1 MRATAARS
9 APLARPS
16 TPASRGFG
24 VVPRRLS
31 SSIEASRAR
40 RPFASRRASLL
51 GSRPRTLAIV
61 AAIDGDPYVVG
72 CGTGDCTGPI
82 DGVGMMG
89 YASVSQTTNSLWQ
102 RQWARAFVLSSAPP
116 GPGARLRPDTTVAI
130 VVVDACMIFPD
141 LKAAALREVSAIL
154 AARAVADASRE
165 SSPYDAENLAGS
177 FDALVRDDLLP
188 VDVSPFDETNVC
200 VCATHTHA
208 APGGYAPHP
217 LYNLT
222 LGGGVRDSFRAQLD
236 GVVDAIL
243 AAHDDAATR
252 VRPANVSIA
261 KRRLKGVAVNRSA
274 AAYARNPREERD
286 AHEGDVDDTMT
297 VLAAFDSERDG
308 VESGPDAESE
318 PGVVG
323 AMAWFAVHGTSL
335 RRTNRSV
342 SGDNKG
348 VASWLAET
356 ALRGDVAGA
365 RALVSSFGSDVAEAA
380 FSTSSASS
388 APARAAAAVASG
400 GFTRAG
406 RAGRGHGAVVAF
418 PQGASGD
425 VSPNVR
431 GAWRVES
438 ESKSESGGAGDGE
451 RVGARR
457 PCDGRSG
464 ATTTCVGEGPAGAD
478 DVAGCVATGAAQ
490 AAAAL
495 GALRDGD
502 ATPVRGPV
510 ASAHAWLPLGR
521 GFETRSGTTAAPALG
536 YSFAAGTTDGPG
548 ADGFVQGDTDD
559 ETEAVAVAEAETM
572 SKSKSESE
580 SESEANASSSSSSSS
595 STTTSKPRRRF
606 RGAFASWVFS
616 GFRRWGVPSS
626 AAAAHAPKPVLAHF
640 GEDGGEGSDGDRA
653 PWVAMDV
660 PVQVFRVGRA
670 LIVSIPAEVST
681 HAGRRLARVA
691 RLAASEAEAS
701 TSDDSEWEVIVN
713 GLANG
718 YAGYV
723 TTPEEY
729 AAQMYE
735 GASTLYGPNTLAAYE
750 DAVDALVRRVAS
762 PVVATETD
770 PSEERISAD
779 AVPGESPSLAP
790 SLPAPADGAQAVVFP
805 VDLRWPPWRGYG
817 ACERE
822 VADADPEDGLGRAK
836 IVAGASGEDG
846 EAVATFVAGRPR
858 RLLSPPPL
866 GTYMV
871 VDRLLRGAGLDG
883 LEHSRPRWVTVAT
896 DDDLSTSVEWRR
908 AAPLGL
914 GSRITARWKP
924 PAGTPPGTYRVG
936 VVGAARGFRRW
947 VTGKDIAVYRGYSSP
962 FEVVEESE
970 RDEGE
975 EEEKEETR
983 VESTAGAGIEVA
995 VELEDERRAGE
1006 TVVYRFG

>member
-1 MRATAARS
+1 M
-9 APLARPS
+9 
-16 TPASRGFG
+16 
-24 VVPRRLS
+24 
-31 SSIEASRAR
+31 
-40 RPFASRRASLL
+40 
-51 GSRPRTLAIV
+51 
-61 AAIDGDPYVVG
+61 VG

-89 YASVSQTTNSLWQ
+89 YASVTQTTNSLWQ

-116 GPGARLRPDTTVAI
+116 GTGARLRPDTTVAV
-130 VVVDACMIFPD
+130 VVVDACMVFPD

-177 FDALVRDDLLP
+177 FDALVQDDLVS
-188 VDVSPFDETNVC
+188 VDASPFDETNVC

-222 LGGGVRDSFRAQLD
+222 LGGGVRDAFRAQLD
-236 GVVDAIL
+236 GVVDALI

-252 VRPANVSIA
+252 DETTRITLA
-261 KRRLKGVAVNRSA
+261 KRRVPGVAVNRSP
-274 AAYARNPREERD
+274 AAYARNPSEERD
-286 AHEGDVDDTMT
+286 AHEGNVDDTLT
-297 VLAAFDSERDG
+297 VLAAFGNPEDEDED
-308 VESGPDAESE
+308 VD
-318 PGVVG
+318 VLC

-356 ALRGDVAGA
+356 ALRGEGRAGA
-365 RALVSSFGSDVAEAA
+365 SALETSFGAKDGEAVFEA
-380 FSTSSASS
+380 GFATFPASS
-388 APARAAAAVASG
+388 APARAAAAMAAG

-431 GAWRVES
+431 GAWRID
-438 ESKSESGGAGDGE
+438 SKAKSTGDDDIE
-451 RVGARR
+451 GARR

-464 ATTTCVGEGPAGAD
+464 ATTTCIGEGIAGAD

-495 GALRDGD
+495 KALRDDG
-502 ATPVRGPV
+502 AIPIRGPV

-521 GFETRSGTTAAPALG
+521 GFETKSGTTAAPALG

-559 ETEAVAVAEAETM
+559 ETFAAAEAGAGVED
-572 SKSKSESE
+572 
-580 SESEANASSSSSSSS
+580 EAEDEAEDEEAAASAPAS
-595 STTTSKPRRRF
+595 RRSRA

-640 GEDGGEGSDGDRA
+640 GEDGGEGSDGDGA

-691 RLAASEAEAS
+691 RLAAAEAS
-701 TSDDSEWEVIVN
+701 TGPVDDSEWEVIVN

-723 TTPEEY
+723 TTREEY

-762 PVVATETD
+762 AVDTTGSADDEAGLD
-770 PSEERISAD
+770 PSEDS
-779 AVPGESPSLAP
+779 VPGESSSPSLVAP
-790 SLPAPADGAQAVVFP
+790 SDGAQAVVFP

-817 ACERE
+817 ACVRE
-822 VADADPEDGLGRAK
+822 VADVDPEAGLGRAR
-836 IVAGASGEDG
+836 IVAGGSGDAGVAS
-846 EAVATFVAGRPR
+846 ATFVAGRPR

-883 LEHSRPRWVTVAT
+883 LEHAQPRWVTVAT
-896 DDDLSTSVEWRR
+896 DDDLSTRVEWRS
-908 AAPLGL
+908 AAPLRL
-914 GSRITARWKP
+914 GSRITARWTP
-924 PAGTPPGTYRVG
+924 PAGTPPGTYRLG

-947 VTGKDIAVYRGYSSP
+947 VSGKNIAVYRGYSSP
-962 FEVVEESE
+962 FEVVEAK
-970 RDEGE
+970 DEE
-975 EEEKEETR
+975 EEEKEEETR
-983 VESTAGAGIEVA
+983 AEVEVD
-995 VELEDERRAGE
+995 VEAEDERRAGE
-1006 TVVYRFG
+1006 TVVYRFA